1 MTRSGSRPSPSAPSP
16 SGPSRAG
23 LSRRGFLSALGVGG
37 ATVGLSATGA
47 RLAFAAPGQSTSGD
61 VLVVVFNRGGVDG
74 LNLVAPFQM
83 PTYRALRPTIR
94 VKDPGEFTDATGKA
108 GLPLVQGGAVGAF
121 PLSGTFA
128 LHPGMEALH
137 AGAWSQGKLAVVH
150 AAGMPT
156 GESAS
161 RSHFESQRN
170 WEAGTGRLSVHDGFL
185 NRHLAQLQ
193 GTTRLAG
200 LSRGNTLSA
209 MLDGTA
215 PAIAMNRISEFGV
228 TGFADNDAARSA
240 LTNMYA
246 RGADVVTATGAG
258 ALDTIATIRSL
269 PADPG
274 PRNGAAYGWDDL
286 STNLKEIARLIRAG
300 VGLRVATVDHGGW
313 DTHNGQ
319 GAPESNGQFRSRA
332 ASLSTALQA
341 FHQDLGGSVG
351 VTVVCISEFGRTIN
365 ENGSG
370 GTDHGRGSAMLVMG
384 GGIRGGVHGDF
395 PDRIE
400 NGPEGDLVV
409 LNDYRRVLSEV
420 LTVRAGGTDLGRTFP
435 TYAVQPFLGLA
446 A

>member
-1 MTRSGSRPSPSAPSP
+1 MTRSTIDGPTTDTGAPQRTP
-16 SGPSRAG
+16 
-23 LSRRGFLSALGVGG
+23 LSRRGFLAALGVSG
-37 ATVGLSATGA
+37 ATVGLTAAGA
-47 RLAFAAPGQSTSGD
+47 RLAFAAPGQASSGD
-61 VLVVVFNRGGVDG
+61 VLVIVFNRGGLDG

-83 PTYRALRPTIR
+83 PTYRTLRPTIR
-94 VKDPGEFTDATGKA
+94 VKDPGEFTDPAGKA
-108 GLPLVQGGAVGAF
+108 GLPLVQGGAVQAF

-137 AGAWSQGKLAVVH
+137 AGAWSQGRLAVVH
-150 AAGMPT
+150 AAGMPA

-185 NRHLAQLQ
+185 NRHLSQVA
-193 GTTRLAG
+193 GTGRIAG
-200 LSRGNTLSA
+200 VARGNTLSA
-209 MLDGTA
+209 MLDGAA
-215 PAIAMNRISEFGV
+215 PAVAMNRISEFGV
-228 TGFADNDAARSA
+228 AGFADDSAARTA
-240 LTNMYA
+240 LTALHGRAN
-246 RGADVVTATGAG
+246 DVVATTGSG

-313 DTHNGQ
+313 DTHSAQGTPEENGT
-319 GAPESNGQFRSRA
+319 FRSRA

-351 VTVVCISEFGRTIN
+351 VTVVCLSEFGRTIN

-400 NGPEGDLVV
+400 NGPEGDLAV

-420 LTVRAGGTDLGRTFP
+420 LAVRSGATDLSRTFP
-435 TYAVQPFLGLA
+435 TYAPQPFLGLA
-446 A
+446 TA

>member
-1 MTRSGSRPSPSAPSP
+1 MTSTADRPA
-16 SGPSRAG
+16 AV
-23 LSRRGFLSALGVGG
+23 SRRGFLSALGVGG
-37 ATVGLSATGA
+37 ATLGLTATGA
-47 RLAFAAPGQSTSGD
+47 RLAFAAPGAVGNGD
-61 VLVVVFNRGGVDG
+61 VLVVIFNRGGVDG

-83 PTYRALRPTIR
+83 PTYRDLRPTIR
-94 VKDPGEFTDATGKA
+94 VKDPGEFADPTGRA
-108 GLPLVQGGAVGAF
+108 GLPLVQGGAVAPF
-121 PLSGTFA
+121 ALSGTFA

-137 AGAWSQGKLAVVH
+137 AGAWSQGRVAVVH
-150 AAGMPT
+150 AAGMPV

-170 WEAGTGRLSVHDGFL
+170 WEAGSGRLSIHDGFL
-185 NRHLAQLQ
+185 NRHLAQIATP
-193 GTTRLAG
+193 GRLAG
-200 LSRGNTLSA
+200 VARGNTLSA
-209 MLDGTA
+209 MLDGAA
-215 PAIAMNRISEFGV
+215 PSVAMNRIAEFGV
-228 TGFADNDAARSA
+228 TGFADNNAATTALAAMHRRSA
-240 LTNMYA
+240 
-246 RGADVVTATGAG
+246 DVIASTGAG
-258 ALDTIATIRSL
+258 ALDTVATIRAL

-300 VGLRVATVDHGGW
+300 VGLRVATIDHGGW

-319 GAPESNGQFRSRA
+319 GVPEVNGTFRSRA

-351 VTVVCISEFGRTIN
+351 VTVVCLSEFGRTIN

-384 GGIRGGVHGDF
+384 GGIRGGVYGSF

-409 LNDYRRVLSEV
+409 LNDYRQVLAEV
-420 LTVRAGGTDLGRTFP
+420 LTVRAGGTDLARTFP
-435 TYAVQPFLGLA
+435 TWSPQAHLGLA
-446 A
+446 APS

>member
-1 MTRSGSRPSPSAPSP
+1 MSDPIDHATSTRRGDR
-16 SGPSRAG
+16 RERG
-23 LSRRGFLSALGVGG
+23 LSRRSFLTALGVGG
-37 ATVGLSATGA
+37 ATVGLTAGGA
-47 RLAFAAPGQSTSGD
+47 RLAFAAPGQAPTGD
-61 VLVVVFNRGGVDG
+61 VVVVVFNRGGVDG

-83 PTYRALRPTIR
+83 PTYRDLRPTIR
-94 VKDPGEFTDATGKA
+94 VKDPGEFADPTGKA

-128 LHPGMEALH
+128 LHPGMDALH
-137 AGAWSQGKLAVVH
+137 AGAWSQGRLAVVH
-150 AAGMPT
+150 AAGMPAS
-156 GESAS
+156 ESSS

-185 NRHLAQLQ
+185 NRHLAQLS
-193 GTTRLAG
+193 GNGRLAG
-200 LSRGNTLSA
+200 LARGNTLSA
-209 MLDGTA
+209 MLDGAA
-215 PAIAMNRISEFGV
+215 PAIAMNRIAEFGV
-228 TGFADNDAARSA
+228 TGFADNDAARAA
-240 LTNMYA
+240 LTAMHGRA
-246 RGADVVTATGAG
+246 GDIVAATGSG
-258 ALDTIATIRSL
+258 ALETIATIRSL

-286 STNLKEIARLIRAG
+286 STNLKEIARLIRAN

-319 GAPESNGQFRSRA
+319 GAPEISGTFRSRA

-351 VTVVCISEFGRTIN
+351 VTVVCLSEFGRTIN

-370 GTDHGRGSAMLVMG
+370 GTDHGRGSAVLVMG
-384 GGIRGGVHGDF
+384 AGIRGGVHGDF

-409 LNDYRRVLSEV
+409 LNDYRQVLAEV
-420 LTVRAGGTDLGRTFP
+420 LTVRAGATDLSRTFP
-435 TYAVQPFLGLA
+435 TYAPTPFLGLA
-446 A
+446 VA